1 MVIQVM
7 AISVR
12 LDAATERLVA
22 RLAKQRGRGKSEVIR
37 EAIHTLARAEMGEG
51 TGTSAF
57 DSVSDLVGIARSGR
71 GDLSVRTGEKVR
83 ELLRARARR

>member
-1 MVIQVM
+1 M

-12 LDAATERLVA
+12 LDAATERLVS

-37 EAIHTLARAEMGEG
+37 DAIRLLAQAESGMAAGP
-51 TGTSAF
+51 SAL
-57 DSVSDLVGIARSGR
+57 DAVSDLVGTARSGR

-83 ELLRARARR
+83 KLLRARAGRR